1 VWNLLSNA
9 VKFTS
14 PGGKIAVKLDRLD
27 TRAQI
32 TVTDTGKGIE
42 PDFLPYVFDYFR
54 QADSTFTRKF
64 GGLGLGLAIV
74 RHLVEL
80 HGGTVKADSH
90 GEGQG
95 VTFTVRIPLMPV
107 QPPTIPAETAP
118 QESFNLSGIRVL
130 AVDDDADT
138 RDLVV
143 FLLEDCGASVT
154 AVSNADDALAVLT
167 QSVPDVL
174 LSDIG
179 MPDTDGYMLL
189 RQVRAL
195 PPEQGG
201 LVPAI
206 ALTAYAGEIDY
217 RLALAAGFQRHL
229 SKPLDPDQLVQAM
242 LDLLVERSGEKIF

>member
-1 VWNLLSNA
+1 
-9 VKFTS
+9 
-14 PGGKIAVKLDRLD
+14 
-27 TRAQI
+27 
-32 TVTDTGKGIE
+32 
-42 PDFLPYVFDYFR
+42 
-54 QADSTFTRKF
+54 TRKF

-80 HGGTVKADSH
+80 HGGTVTSDSA
-90 GEGQG
+90 GEGKG
-95 VTFTVRIPLMPV
+95 ATFTVRIPLMPV
-107 QPPTIPAETAP
+107 QPPTIPAASAP
-118 QESFNLSGIRVL
+118 PEKSFNLSGIRVL
-130 AVDDDADT
+130 AVDDDADA

-154 AVSNADDALAVLT
+154 AVSNATDALAALIVSL
-167 QSVPDVL
+167 PDLL

-195 PPEQGG
+195 PAEQGG

-217 RLALAAGFQRHL
+217 RQALAAGFQRHL
-229 SKPLDPDQLVQAM
+229 SKPLDPDKLLQTM
-242 LDLLVERSGEKIF
+242 LDLLDRSG